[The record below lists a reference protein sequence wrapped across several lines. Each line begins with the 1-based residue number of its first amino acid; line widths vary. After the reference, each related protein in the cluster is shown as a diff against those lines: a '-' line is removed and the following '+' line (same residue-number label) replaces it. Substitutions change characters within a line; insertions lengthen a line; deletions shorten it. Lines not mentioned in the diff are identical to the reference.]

1 MQITC
6 FSCSMTFTKTSNP
19 LTKPY
24 PTTATTSIRIKQLT
38 FPLSSTVT
46 FKDILKPFESFCS
59 QKAVKKSDTSRA
71 CCGETSPSM
80 NRRAL
85 VRNRTFPSA
94 IRFTVI
100 FGGSHHSFFVRG
112 PPSRKNLGE
121 AFKQQSKASGTA
133 HVLASLLK
141 QCLLVNPKKLMPSF
155 RRQLTPELYHYFK
168 NKLVSSLS

>member
-1 MQITC
+1 
-6 FSCSMTFTKTSNP
+6 
-19 LTKPY
+19 
-24 PTTATTSIRIKQLT
+24 
-38 FPLSSTVT
+38 
-46 FKDILKPFESFCS
+46 LKPFESFCS

-168 NKLVSSLS
+168 TKLVSSHVIELALTQWIKIIRKCERIHGLIEHHEHPRVKKFKTMN